1 MLTAK
6 LLQSIVAKSL
16 DEKLLNETL
25 DCVEPNELCE
35 AFTNEV
41 WLVLVSTIDGGE
53 VEKKVA
59 SMQLLYQVL
68 TRLTSKL

>member
-1 MLTAK
+1 LD
-6 LLQSIVAKSL
+6 SIES
-16 DEKLLNETL
+16 
-25 DCVEPNELCE
+25 NELCE

-41 WLVLVSTIDGGE
+41 WPVLVSTLDGAE

-68 TRLTSKL
+68 TRLKS

>member
-6 LLQSIVAKSL
+6 LLQSIIAKSV

-25 DCVEPNELCE
+25 DSIDSNELCE

-41 WLVLVSTIDGGE
+41 WPVLVSTLDGAE

-68 TRLTSKL
+68 TRLKS